1 MTRGFVPQRDEAGN
15 EDYSVM
21 RIDLDHVVPHEALDE
36 APALHGDT
44 PRRYAKH
51 PGPEGRDIVDFL
63 QQQGVVLGEHDRA
76 AAATVARDLDRA
88 TVLTLLS
95 WVRRAPGTPSST

>member
-21 RIDLDHVVPHEALDE
+21 RLDLDYLVPDQVLDE
-36 APALHGDT
+36 APATHGDM
-44 PRRYAKH
+44 PRRYAKYT
-51 PGPEGRDIVDFL
+51 GLEGRDIVDFL
-63 QQQGVVLGEHDRA
+63 QQQELVLGDHDRA
-76 AAATVARDLDRA
+76 TADTVARDLDMA

-95 WVRRAPGTPSST
+95 WVRRAPGETSST